1 MALLKNVKHCS
12 KFDASTKAI
21 GVPADKIN
29 VKKKVC
35 LFTEWAWT
43 NRLFDNPHKL
53 SAFAHVIYEK
63 IEAKYPSTN
72 GNRNLAIK
80 EIENDIFDCLKKL
93 NYGGRKPSSQSKE
106 RLNFLTQVS
115 QSFFL

>member
-1 MALLKNVKHCS
+1 MCV
-12 KFDASTKAI
+12 ST
-21 GVPADKIN
+21 DKIN

-63 IEAKYPSTN
+63 IGEKHPMCK
-72 GNRNLAIK
+72 GNRSLAIK

-93 NYGGRKPSSQSKE
+93 NYGGRKPSSQSEE
-106 RLNFLTQVS
+106 RVNFLTQVS
-115 QSFFL
+115 HSFFL